1 MRQVERRGRG
11 KGQVRLASKSASIAG
26 FCCCYLLPSLV
37 YSSVLVT
44 LETAVGAYRGILL
57 LCSRGQRCPVVHGKE
72 NLSWCRLICR
82 MRATK

>member
-1 MRQVERRGRG
+1 MRQVERMGRG
-11 KGQVRLASKSASIAG
+11 KGQASPALKSDNTAG

-72 NLSWCRLICR
+72 NLW
-82 MRATK
+82 